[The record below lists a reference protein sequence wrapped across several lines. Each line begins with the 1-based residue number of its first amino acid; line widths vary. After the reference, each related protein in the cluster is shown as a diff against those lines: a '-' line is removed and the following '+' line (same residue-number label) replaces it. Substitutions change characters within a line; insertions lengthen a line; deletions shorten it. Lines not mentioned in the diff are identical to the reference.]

1 MPNQVIKYACDH
13 CSTEYNDY
21 NLALQCEALYCESPI
36 ASVGQ
41 VISFENEE
49 TMFGSRYSYPT
60 ATGTVLYMKKVL
72 VHDKNGKH
80 HTWGYVVKLKNGY
93 QEALVVLTEDEFGVR
108 RLVSLAEYKFPLGYA
123 DSLKMSNSL
132 FTPYS
137 T

>member
-1 MPNQVIKYACDH
+1 MPTQITKYCCNE
-13 CSTEYNDY
+13 CSEEYKDY
-21 NLALQCEALYCESPI
+21 NLALQCESLYCDGAV
-36 ASVGQ
+36 ASVGN
-41 VISFENEE
+41 IIHFENEE
-49 TMFGSRYSYPT
+49 TMFGERYSYSS
-60 ATGTVLYMKKVL
+60 ASGTVLYMKKVL

-80 HTWGYVVKLKNGY
+80 HTWGYVVKLENGY

-123 DSLKMSNSL
+123 DSLRMSNSL